1 MHKILRYLRQNRIKV
16 IIIVLFIFFV
26 YTLIHAANDAYTKKG
41 DVNKQS
47 TTENKIQTDGTI
59 KLTNQN
65 CKEVLTKFLDKC
77 TEGNYEEAYNYLSE
91 ECKNKKYNTLE
102 KFKEN
107 YYEYNNLKN
116 KGYKIEN
123 ASGNYTY
130 KVEFNNLLSSG
141 KKTTTSTAGKQIQY
155 YSITV
160 DNGHDIKI
168 NID

>member
-26 YTLIHAANDAYTKKG
+26 YTLIHAADNAYKDQNAENG
-41 DVNKQS
+41 QAA
-47 TTENKIQTDGTI
+47 TENKIQTDGTI
-59 KLTNQN
+59 TLTSEK
-65 CKEVLTKFLDKC
+65 CKEVLTKFLDNC
-77 TEGNYEEAYNYLSE
+77 TDGNYKEAYNYLSE
-91 ECKNKKYNTLE
+91 ECKNKKYSTLE

-107 YYEYNNLKN
+107 YCEYNGLKN
-116 KGYKIEN
+116 KGYKIEK
-123 ASGNYTY
+123 SGSNYTF
-130 KVEFNNLLSSG
+130 KVEFNNLLTSG
-141 KKTTTSTAGKQIQY
+141 KKASNISNKQTQY